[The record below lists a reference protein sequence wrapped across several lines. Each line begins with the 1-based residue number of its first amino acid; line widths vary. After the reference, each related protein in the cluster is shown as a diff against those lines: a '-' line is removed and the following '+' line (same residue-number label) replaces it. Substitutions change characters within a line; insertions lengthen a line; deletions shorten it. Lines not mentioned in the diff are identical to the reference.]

1 MKLRITISK
10 YHSGYLCQISLQ
22 NLLLPIQNLIAIG
35 QGKKTLLRG
44 LKNIGM
50 ASEKLYRNTLSQ
62 DILATAVMNFYAA
75 NFVKIQFLI

>member
-1 MKLRITISK
+1 MSNITTK
-10 YHSGYLCQISLQ
+10 
-22 NLLLPIQNLIAIG
+22 PAITYT
-35 QGKKTLLRG
+35 KFDSDRTRKNTLVRG